1 MNPDPLQLQVA
12 HQVIR
17 EIGGSVILNDR
28 SDGNYGA
35 LSSTRLPEDPE
46 TRIRVVKMLDEVTA
60 LSTFAL
66 VIQVCG
72 DKIII
77 GGKDYPD
84 CPHVPA
90 TELAVGTPEEKWWR
104 DALEGFY
111 KGGGPSVETGVFLT
125 HCIVIKVLWD
135 RGTRPRV

>member
-1 MNPDPLQLQVA
+1 
-12 HQVIR
+12 
-17 EIGGSVILNDR
+17 
-28 SDGNYGA
+28 
-35 LSSTRLPEDPE
+35 
-46 TRIRVVKMLDEVTA
+46 MLDEVTA

-66 VIQVCG
+66 VIRVCS

-77 GGKDYPD
+77 VGKDYPD

-111 KGGGPSVETGVFLT
+111 KRGGPSDVTINKRLLLQSSHTALE
-125 HCIVIKVLWD
+125 
-135 RGTRPRV
+135 RPTPSP

>member
-1 MNPDPLQLQVA
+1 MAWLAPLLA
-12 HQVIR
+12 
-17 EIGGSVILNDR
+17 
-28 SDGNYGA
+28 A
-35 LSSTRLPEDPE
+35 LT
-46 TRIRVVKMLDEVTA
+46 LDEVTA
-60 LSTFAL
+60 LTTFAL

-77 GGKDYPD
+77 GGKD

-125 HCIVIKVLWD
+125 HLIKVLWG
-135 RGTRPRV
+135 RGHGGRADVTINKRLLLLSYCIRAAHSITISATMTHLTVVV

>member
-1 MNPDPLQLQVA
+1 M
-12 HQVIR
+12 IR

-28 SDGNYGA
+28 SDGNYGVLNSA
-35 LSSTRLPEDPE
+35 RLPEDPE
-46 TRIRVVKMLDEVTA
+46 TRIKVVKVLDEVTA

-66 VIQVCG
+66 VIRVCS

-90 TELAVGTPEEKWWR
+90 TELAVGMPEEK
-104 DALEGFY
+104 
-111 KGGGPSVETGVFLT
+111 
-125 HCIVIKVLWD
+125 
-135 RGTRPRV
+135 